1 MHGVGHTDRVIV
13 HAVELGHQH
22 RPRVLDV
29 VGLGAAGGPHA
40 PRRHLGH
47 HGEAGAEAGLA
58 GAGTTVSV
66 AVLTTLM
73 TPGDPGRGQMTS
85 RGIVTQQTAIL

>member
-1 MHGVGHTDRVIV
+1 MHGVGHTDGVIV

-29 VGLGAAGGPHA
+29 DGLGAARGPHA
-40 PRRHLGH
+40 ARRHLGH

-58 GAGTTVSV
+58 GAGAAVGV
-66 AVLTTLM
+66 AVLA
-73 TPGDPGRGQMTS
+73 PGPGRGEVSGARPQHAA
-85 RGIVTQQTAIL
+85 VL